1 MRSRPGSSCMT
12 SVRQAMIA
20 APSRTRGAAPRL
32 TFDHMLRVVGIV
44 ALFVLAACDQTS
56 VKVGPSPSPVIAQ
69 GSWTQNLTLTGDL
82 PGQIVNIVPD
92 QGTQQTFCSGSKVRN
107 GETWSDSFYAT
118 VDSSGTEWQLNMI
131 IENFRGPGTYTNKDV
146 KMSLQSADNSKAWLN
161 QDVDAA
167 HADADKVTFTID
179 RSLQSGTVDA
189 FLTNATTGKRG
200 AEHIT
205 GTWNCRG

>member
-1 MRSRPGSSCMT
+1 
-12 SVRQAMIA
+12 
-20 APSRTRGAAPRL
+20 
-32 TFDHMLRVVGIV
+32 MLRVVGIV

-107 GETWSDSFYAT
+107 GETWSDSFYAS
-118 VDSSGTEWQLNMI
+118 VDSSGSEWQLNII

-161 QDVDAA
+161 QDDDAVTSQP
-167 HADADKVTFTID
+167 ADKVMFTID
-179 RSLQSGTVDA
+179 RTMQSGTMDVW
-189 FLTNATTGKRG
+189 LTNAFSGKHG

>member
-1 MRSRPGSSCMT
+1 
-12 SVRQAMIA
+12 
-20 APSRTRGAAPRL
+20 
-32 TFDHMLRVVGIV
+32 MLRVVGIV
-44 ALFVLAACDQTS
+44 ALFVLAACDQTNA
-56 VKVGPSPSPVIAQ
+56 KVGPSPSPVIAQ

-82 PGQIVNIVPD
+82 PGQIINIVPD
-92 QGTQQTFCSGSKVRN
+92 QGTQQTFCSGAKVRN
-107 GETWSDSFYAT
+107 GETWSDSFYAG
-118 VDSSGTEWQLNMI
+118 VDSSGSEWQLNII
-131 IENFRGPGTYTNKDV
+131 IENFRGQGTYTNKDV
-146 KMSLQSADNSKAWLN
+146 KISLQSADNTKAWLN

-167 HADADKVTFTID
+167 HADADKVTFIID

>member
-1 MRSRPGSSCMT
+1 
-12 SVRQAMIA
+12 
-20 APSRTRGAAPRL
+20 
-32 TFDHMLRVVGIV
+32 MLRVVGIV

-69 GSWTQNLTLTGDL
+69 GSWIQNLTLTGDL

-107 GETWSDSFYAT
+107 GETWSDSFYAS
-118 VDSSGTEWQLNMI
+118 VDSSGSDWQLNII

-146 KMSLQSADNSKAWLN
+146 KISLQSPDNQKAWLN
-161 QDVDAA
+161 QDVDSA
-167 HADADKVTFTID
+167 HPDADKVTFTID

-189 FLTNATTGKRG
+189 TLTNATTGKRA

>member
-1 MRSRPGSSCMT
+1 
-12 SVRQAMIA
+12 
-20 APSRTRGAAPRL
+20 
-32 TFDHMLRVVGIV
+32 MLRVVGIA
-44 ALFVLAACDQTS
+44 ALFVLAACNETS
-56 VKVGPSPSPVIAQ
+56 VKVGPSPSPVISQ

-82 PGQIVNIVPD
+82 PGQIINIVPD

-107 GETWSDSFYAT
+107 GETWSDSFYAS
-118 VDSSGTEWQLNMI
+118 VDSSGSEWQLNII

-146 KMSLQSADNSKAWLN
+146 KISLQSPDNQKAWLN
-161 QDVDAA
+161 QDVDSA
-167 HADADKVTFTID
+167 HSDADKVTFTID

-189 FLTNATTGKRG
+189 TLTNATTGKRA